1 VIIDGTN
8 GLTFPDNSRQYNGY
22 FGFKNRIINGDMRI
36 DQRNAGAAVTV
47 NSTSEFF
54 AVDRFVAQGQPTDG
68 VFTIQRSTV
77 APAGFTNSL
86 LATVTT
92 ADSSIG
98 STQYYFLQQKIE
110 GFNVADLAWGTASAQ
125 TVTVSFWVRS
135 SLTGTFAGSLVNDG
149 ATRSYPF
156 TYTISAANT
165 WEQKSVTIPGDTT
178 GTWLTNNGIG
188 LRVYFNI
195 GAGSSYTTT
204 AGAWASQWAFNVT
217 GATNLIATNGA
228 TLQITGVQLEEGVVS
243 TNFDV
248 LPYGT
253 QLSLCQRYYWK
264 LFPNDASRLF
274 GAGQCFTTTAAGVQI
289 PFEVQM
295 RTRPTA
301 LEQSATASH
310 YKILNSAGGDV
321 VCSAVPTYN
330 AVTTDYMAWVALTVA
345 SGIVAGNGTTCLTNN
360 AAAYLAWSAEL

>member
-1 VIIDGTN
+1 MPMIIDGTN

-47 NSTSEFF
+47 NSGTEVFP
-54 AVDRFVAQGQPTDG
+54 VDRFVAQGQSADG
-68 VFTIQRSTV
+68 VFTLQRSTV

-98 STQYYFLQQKIE
+98 STQFYFIQQKIE

-135 SLTGTFAGSLVNDG
+135 SLTGTFAGSLTNDN

-156 TYTISAANT
+156 AYTISAANT
-165 WEQKSVTIPGDTT
+165 WEQKSVIIPGDTT

-204 AGAWASQWAFNVT
+204 AGAWASQWAFNAT

-228 TLQITGVQLEEGVVS
+228 TWQVTGVQLEEGVVS

-253 QLSLCQRYYWK
+253 QLSLCQRYF
-264 LFPNDASRLF
+264 LLLGGVSTNDNVS
-274 GAGQCFTTTAAGVQI
+274 AGQAFSTTSGAYSVRFPVAMRATPTLDTFTASNWSVLNGTGGLVA
-289 PFEVQM
+289 
-295 RTRPTA
+295 
-301 LEQSATASH
+301 ATAIS
-310 YKILNSAGGDV
+310 LAGGQTSTLG
-321 VCSAVPTYN
+321 CQISA
-330 AVTTDYMAWVALTVA
+330 TVA
-345 SGIVAGNGTTCLTNN
+345 SGLTAGQGSQLLANTVN
-360 AAAYLAWSAEL
+360 ARLPFNSEL